1 MRSPLVVLRVRR
13 EQLARLSDE
22 QVADFVGEIAPYICE
37 VFAAEVERVAGG
49 APEAWMRRAV
59 ERGISFG
66 VVSRRDL
73 RRYVECA
80 AYFGWRSGAPAVQ
93 STAHAILARDDLDGP
108 TKADRIEPL
117 EASLTE
123 GG

>member
-49 APEAWMRRAV
+49 APEAWMAVMVAALTGAELVPTRAA
-59 ERGISFG
+59 
-66 VVSRRDL
+66 L
-73 RRYVECA
+73 
-80 AYFGWRSGAPAVQ
+80 RSGEVTFAGRAPA
-93 STAHAILARDDLDGP
+93 
-108 TKADRIEPL
+108 
-117 EASLTE
+117 
-123 GG
+123 